1 MAFPAYLSLSM
12 STKSSVVLALGV
24 VYLCVV
30 RLLRY
35 RRLDAM
41 QTKYSAKFRAK
52 TLTPEEAQEVVQL
65 SFTYDMPTLAEY
77 SLSFALFKTYA
88 IPTISQLLLHTR
100 QLASQA
106 FVARRYSDTE
116 ILIGMYEDFPGRC
129 QHNTMGAAT
138 FLACPLAGRLV
149 NAEPGATK
157 DDPRASIAI
166 ARMNWL
172 HSKYKI
178 SNEDYLYTLGLFIF
192 QPATWA
198 ARYGWRPLSPLERY
212 ASFVYWVEVGR
223 KMNIKGIPSTPEDFQ
238 AWLLA
243 YEEEYMIPAQS
254 NYDVAKHTMDELL
267 FMVPAALG
275 LRSLVEG
282 LTRSLLED
290 RTRIAMIQPEAPRY
304 ASYVVRATL
313 FLFAS
318 IERHLLLP
326 RWGPWAVVPINLP
339 KLEAQTAPR
348 LHPTKYTSKPWYKP
362 RSRGLGYL
370 FDRLLVTIGMH
381 DDVPRPEYKC
391 EGYRLH
397 EVGPVRFEQ
406 EGHAEVMEIAAQLQG
421 CPVAD
426 AWKPSNTVP

>member
-1 MAFPAYLSLSM
+1 MAFPAYLSLTM
-12 STKSSVVLALGV
+12 STKSSVVFALGV
-24 VYLCVV
+24 VYLCIV
-30 RLLRY
+30 RSLRY

-41 QTKYSAKFRAK
+41 QKKYCAKFRTK

-88 IPTISQLLLHTR
+88 IPTISQLLLHTK
-100 QLASQA
+100 QLASQEL
-106 FVARRYSDTE
+106 VARRYSDTE
-116 ILIGMYEDFPGRC
+116 ILI
-129 QHNTMGAAT
+129 AT

-149 NAEPGATK
+149 GAEPGATTN
-157 DDPRASIAI
+157 DPRASIAL

-178 SNEDYLYTLGLFIF
+178 SNEDYLYTLGLFMF

-198 ARYGWRPLSPLERY
+198 AQYGWRPLSPLERY
-212 ASFVYWVEVGR
+212 AFFVYWAEVGR
-223 KMNIKGIPSTPEDFQ
+223 KMNIKDIPKTPEDFQ
-238 AWLLA
+238 AWLLV
-243 YEEEYMIPAQS
+243 YEEEHMIPAQS
-254 NYDVAKHTMDELL
+254 NHDVAKYTMDELL
-267 FMVPAALG
+267 FMVPEALG
-275 LRSLVEG
+275 LRSFAEG
-282 LTRSLLED
+282 LTRCLLED
-290 RTRIAMIQPEAPRY
+290 RTRIAMMQPLAPRY

-313 FLFAS
+313 FVFAFT
-318 IERHLLLP
+318 ERNLLLP
-326 RWGPWAVVPINLP
+326 RWRPWAAVPTNLP

-397 EVGPVRFEQ
+397 EVGPARFEQ
-406 EGHAEVMEIAAQLQG
+406 EGHAEVMELAAQLQG

-426 AWKPSNTVP
+426 AWKPSKTVS